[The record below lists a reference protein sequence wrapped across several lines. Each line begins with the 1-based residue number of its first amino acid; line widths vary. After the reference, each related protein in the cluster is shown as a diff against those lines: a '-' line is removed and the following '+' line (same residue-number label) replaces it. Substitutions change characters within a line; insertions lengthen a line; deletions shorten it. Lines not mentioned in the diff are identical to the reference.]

1 MIIVRAILVAGM
13 LLHKVVWEVWKRQEG
28 ATISHA
34 SVPVSPVK
42 RIMKSAKAAFLVF
55 LMLQAAFLNVLPIPG
70 RSSGRRIA
78 GLALFVAGVGMA
90 IAGRLQLGSN
100 WSNIEDGQIRTDQA
114 LETRGIYRVVRHPIY
129 AGDSLLLFGLE
140 LALNSW
146 LVLAMFGPLI
156 MFIRRALAEEAM
168 LTEAFPDYASYR
180 KRTWRFIPFLR
191 KG

>member
-1 MIIVRAILVAGM
+1 MIILRAILVAGL
-13 LLHKVVWEVWKRQEG
+13 LLHKVVWEVWKQRG
-28 ATISHA
+28 
-34 SVPVSPVK
+34 SVVSRPTAPVGPVK
-42 RIMKSAKAAFLVF
+42 RIMKGAKTVFLAFLVV
-55 LMLQAAFLNVLPIPG
+55 QAAGLKVLPIPG
-70 RSSGRRIA
+70 RASGRRCG
-78 GLALFVAGVGMA
+78 GLILFVVGVGMA
-90 IAGRLQLGSN
+90 IAGRVQLGSN
-100 WSNIEDGQIRTDQA
+100 WSNIEDGQVRADQA
-114 LETRGIYRVVRHPIY
+114 LETRGIYRIVRHPIY

-168 LTEAFPDYASYR
+168 LTEAFPSYAAYR